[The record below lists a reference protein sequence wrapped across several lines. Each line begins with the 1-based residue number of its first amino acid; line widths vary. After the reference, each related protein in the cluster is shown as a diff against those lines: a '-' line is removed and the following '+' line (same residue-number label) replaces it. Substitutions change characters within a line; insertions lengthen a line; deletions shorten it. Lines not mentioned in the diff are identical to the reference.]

1 MKLRNNGIKSRIYNE
16 TGHRKLD
23 HRTSDKPLPLPWQN
37 DRQHTLQTSPWNFRS
52 EGGRDHLWGRDRDN
66 YPTSQTRK
74 LILKKYSL
82 NVSRQWSNTLTLS
95 VNSKA
100 LAFHFMPVAWVQKFE
115 KIFTRVAMPI
125 TSSKQETSRF
135 FSFFCQEISFAHS
148 PDREHGCHPW
158 LFHSHFTVF
167 QVFRHHCHNGPIFD
181 FLVLF
186 LLLLSSWVLYL

>member
-135 FSFFCQEISFAHS
+135 FPSSLKKFPLLIHQIGNMAVIHDYSTLISLCFKSSGIIATMVQY
-148 PDREHGCHPW
+148 
-158 LFHSHFTVF
+158 L
-167 QVFRHHCHNGPIFD
+167 IF
-181 FLVLF
+181 
-186 LLLLSSWVLYL
+186 